1 MASSS
6 LDHSLEA
13 RLPGKRRIAKAF
25 KCKANAKLD
34 LFSKQTFVNS
44 EKLLSTPVR
53 VLKGSFLCFQYLQ
66 KRFGTAAR
74 IAGSI
79 AFQLQLLLYSGV
91 VLYAP
96 AIALEAT
103 TGISTTASVVGIGL
117 VCTFYSTIGGIKAV
131 LITDVFQ
138 SLLML
143 VAVILVIVTAAV
155 NVGSLGRIWE
165 IAAEGSR
172 IEFDK

>member
-1 MASSS
+1 MELDIWRFLHLPLLVRQQPSSS
-6 LDHSLEA
+6 S
-13 RLPGKRRIAKAF
+13 
-25 KCKANAKLD
+25 ANA
-34 LFSKQTFVNS
+34 NH
-44 EKLLSTPVR
+44 
-53 VLKGSFLCFQYLQ
+53 QYLQ
-66 KRFGTAAR
+66 KRFGTVAR

-96 AIALEAT
+96 ALALEAT
-103 TGISTTASVVGIGL
+103 TGISTTASVIGIGL

-143 VAVILVIVTAAV
+143 VAVILVIVTAALS
-155 NVGSLGRIWE
+155 VGSLGRIWE